1 LQFDA
6 QQAEMRA
13 LKRDLAKALRD
24 KDLVRAKLLEVLEG
38 RERQQKEAAKVAK
51 AAMEQDDAL
60 RAFIKGLE

>member
-1 LQFDA
+1 
-6 QQAEMRA
+6 MRA